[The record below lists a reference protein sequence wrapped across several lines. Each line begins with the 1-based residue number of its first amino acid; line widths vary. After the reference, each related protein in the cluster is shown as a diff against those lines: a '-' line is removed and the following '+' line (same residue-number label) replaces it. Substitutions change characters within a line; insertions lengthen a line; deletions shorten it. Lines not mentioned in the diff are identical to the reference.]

1 MLRRVPSIRLKMMIV
16 ALATCL
22 AALLFAGA
30 VLVAYD
36 VRSHQTSFARDLL
49 IQAEMVGRSCAPA
62 IVFGDTLTAHQTLET
77 VSIRPEIEGGAVYR
91 STGQVFASW
100 SRTSPAP
107 PLPAPLATDGIFFHG
122 DRLTV
127 FKEIVDTDGRV
138 GTIALMAHY
147 DLAGRLSH
155 YLPVLAFIGIG
166 SLLVALLMS
175 TALQSAVTRPIL
187 AIARVA
193 REIGTRRDFSLR
205 VRKETEDE
213 TGQLVDAFN
222 SMLVEVGEAERS
234 LLESNRRKD
243 EFLATLAHELRN
255 PLGPI
260 RNAAQY
266 LQLKGGDAESIR
278 SLEIIERQV
287 QQMTRLMEDLLDISR
302 ITRDTLELRFSD
314 FTVRDLIRDV
324 TETTQ
329 FGAREAGQELRVVVE
344 EPDRVLHADRAR
356 IVQVVSNLVGNAIKY
371 TPAGGRIELAA
382 RAPHGDLI
390 VTISDDGIGIPR
402 DKLAD
407 IFEPFSQLDRSLEK
421 TRGGLGIGLALSRR
435 LVLMHQ
441 GTISAES
448 RGPGQGST
456 FRVVLPIAT
465 DGVAASTVATPADPR
480 GARAPR
486 QSILVA
492 DDNHDAAESLAAL
505 LGFLGHEA
513 AVAHDGAEAIEC
525 LATGRFRAAILDI
538 GMPKLN
544 GYDVARRV
552 REASWGRDLQLVAL
566 TGWGQSDD
574 KQRAYDAGFDRHLTK
589 PVDMEQLTA
598 VLTSLEPGPASQ
610 GADRAS

>member
-62 IVFGDTLTAHQTLET
+62 IVFGDSLTAHQTLET
-77 VSIRPEIEGGAVYR
+77 VSIRPEIEAGVVFR
-91 STGQVFASW
+91 NTGQIFASW
-100 SRTSPAP
+100 SRTAPAP
-107 PLPAPLATDGIFFHG
+107 RLPAPLPADGYHYRG

-127 FKEIVDTDGRV
+127 FKEVVDSDGRV
-138 GTIALMAHY
+138 GTVALIAHY

-155 YLPVLAFIGIG
+155 YLPVLVFIGIG

-187 AIARVA
+187 AIARIA

-205 VRKETEDE
+205 VRKETQDE

-266 LQLKGGDAESIR
+266 LRLKGGDAESML

-302 ITRDTLELRFSD
+302 ITRDTLELRVSD
-314 FTVRDLIRDV
+314 FTVRELIRDV
-324 TETTQ
+324 TEATQ
-329 FGAREAGQELRVVVE
+329 FGAHEAGQDLRVVIE
-344 EPDRVLHADRAR
+344 DPDRVLHADRAR
-356 IVQVVSNLVGNAIKY
+356 IVQVVSNLVNNAVKY
-371 TPAGGRIELAA
+371 TPAGGRIELSA
-382 RAPHGDLI
+382 RAAHGDLV
-390 VTISDDGIGIPR
+390 VTVSDDGIGIPR
-402 DKLAD
+402 DKLGH

-441 GTISAES
+441 GTISADS

-456 FRVVLPIAT
+456 FRVVLPIVT
-465 DGVAASTVATPADPR
+465 DGVTATTTVKAPR
-480 GARAPR
+480 RAPAMPR
-486 QSILVA
+486 LSILVA
-492 DDNHDAAESLAAL
+492 DDNRDAAESLAAL
-505 LGFLGHEA
+505 LDFLGHEA
-513 AVAHDGAEAIEC
+513 AVAHDGAEAFEC
-525 LATGRFRAAILDI
+525 LGSGRFRAAILDI

-544 GYDVARRV
+544 GYDVARHV
-552 REASWGRDLQLVAL
+552 REQSWGQDLLLVAL
-566 TGWGQSDD
+566 TGWGQSED

-589 PVDMEQLTA
+589 PVEIEQLTA
-598 VLTSLEPGPASQ
+598 VLTSLEPGAASRE
-610 GADRAS
+610 ADHAS